1 LKIDKAIQSRIN
13 TGYNINSNKFE
24 NLDMGDYIENK
35 LSLDERKKN
44 KIIKNSNIKQI
55 FEV

>member
-13 TGYNINSNKFE
+13 TGYNIKSNKFE

-44 KIIKNSNIKQI
+44 KIK
-55 FEV
+55 

>member
-55 FEV
+55 FEI